1 MSTLL
6 EQASLVMIPSGYK
19 EDVVYS
25 QIPTDGS
32 GDLSF
37 TRASNGTRINS
48 AGLVEVCPWNDLT
61 YSEEFNNAAWS
72 KFDASATANATTA
85 PNGTTTADKF
95 VEGTGSSIHRFN
107 QGAAIVSGQ
116 SYTFS
121 VYAKASERT
130 RLLLRTNNGSADQD
144 TYFDL
149 TNGTIVSGTGTIENA
164 GNGWYKLSRS
174 LTATT
179 SVSSNFIC
187 QLLLVNTGTN
197 TSYTGDGTSG
207 LFIWGAQLN
216 IGSTAKPYFPTTDRL
231 NVPRLTY
238 QNGGGGCPSLL
249 LEKQSTNLVTYSED
263 LTQTSWSVAQI
274 SVTANATTSPDGTQ
288 NADKIAINN
297 GLVGGYIYQIQST
310 TSSTIYTGSFFVKS
324 AGIGFT
330 KFWSSVS
337 GAYCNAIINLS
348 TGVITNGASP
358 FPTIPT
364 ATNFGNGWWRVSY
377 TETSGGGSVP
387 IYVDAGSTSNGGDIT
402 GNGTDGIYLW
412 GAQMEASSYPTSY
425 IPTTS
430 SSATRV
436 ADACYKTGISSL
448 INATQ
453 GTIFLDFERLG
464 PSGADPEN
472 YVFIGDGSLN
482 NFVNLVYYPTAQ
494 RYTAQV
500 RAGGITSGSVQ
511 ALSDYTGRV
520 KIALAYAA
528 NDLVMYINGTQQG
541 TDSSVTVS
549 SSPFDTLGVGGYYDT
564 AYGDTGRC
572 KINQFLISKTRLS
585 NSEIASL
592 TTI

>member
-249 LEKQSTNLVTYSED
+249 LENQSKNLVNFSED

-448 INATQ
+448 IGQTQ
-453 GTIFLDFERLG
+453 GTMFIDTYVGNETDEVYGWLQASL
-464 PSGADPEN
+464 SGNPNDS
-472 YVFIGDGSLN
+472 IQ
-482 NFVNLVYYPTAQ
+482 VN
-494 RYTAQV
+494 
-500 RAGGITSGSVQ
+500 RAGSNIQCQVYVGSTVQGII
-511 ALSDYTGRV
+511 TGGTITKGQRIKV
-520 KIALAYAA
+520 AVGYKQ
-528 NDLVMYINGTQQG
+528 NDLVLYLNGTQIG
-541 TDSSVTVS
+541 VDTSTDIPTCAV
-549 SSPFDTLGVGGYYDT
+549 FQLGAYPPLPNDYTNDGG
-564 AYGDTGRC
+564 
-572 KINQFLISKTRLS
+572 INQAVLFTTRLS
-585 NSEIASL
+585 NSELASL
-592 TTI
+592 TSL

>member
-238 QNGGGGCPSLL
+238 QNGGGGGPSLL

-448 INATQ
+448 IGQTQ
-453 GTIFLDFERLG
+453 GTMFIDTYVGNETDEVYGWLQASL
-464 PSGADPEN
+464 SGNPNDS
-472 YVFIGDGSLN
+472 IQ
-482 NFVNLVYYPTAQ
+482 VN
-494 RYTAQV
+494 
-500 RAGGITSGSVQ
+500 RAGSNIQCQVYVGSTVQGII
-511 ALSDYTGRV
+511 TGGTITKGQRIKV
-520 KIALAYAA
+520 AVGYKQ
-528 NDLVMYINGTQQG
+528 NDLVLYLNGTQIG
-541 TDSSVTVS
+541 VDTSTDIPTCAV
-549 SSPFDTLGVGGYYDT
+549 FQLGAYPPLPNDYTNDGG
-564 AYGDTGRC
+564 
-572 KINQFLISKTRLS
+572 INQAVLFTTRLS
-585 NSEIASL
+585 NSELASL
-592 TTI
+592 TSL